1 MEEEADCGD
10 GCRFKGKEVGSV
22 IFFYVKIAFRK
33 TVFLPDLF
41 FFVYGSRVSSR
52 PFFRNFTHSQNF
64 HVYYFKKDVLAL
76 SFHAQKIE
84 IFHVKH
90 FNSMHSILDE

>member
-41 FFVYGSRVSSR
+41 FSCMEAAFQVDLFSEISRTVKI
-52 PFFRNFTHSQNF
+52 FT
-64 HVYYFKKDVLAL
+64 YTILKK
-76 SFHAQKIE
+76 
-84 IFHVKH
+84 
-90 FNSMHSILDE
+90 MY